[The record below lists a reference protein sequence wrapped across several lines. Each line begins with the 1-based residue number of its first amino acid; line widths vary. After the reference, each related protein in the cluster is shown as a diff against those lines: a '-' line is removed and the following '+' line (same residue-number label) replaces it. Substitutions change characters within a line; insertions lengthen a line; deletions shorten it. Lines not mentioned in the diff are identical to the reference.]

1 MHAGAASLLA
11 APLFV
16 RHARAADVPRFTLGV
31 ASGQPRPD
39 RLVLWTRLMGIDL
52 PPRVT
57 VQWELSCDEAFTDIA
72 ARGTESAE
80 AAWAHSVHAEPTG
93 LQPAR
98 WYWYRFTALGQRS
111 AVGRTRTSPAS
122 DAASAL
128 RFAIASC
135 QRWDHGHYAAW
146 RHLAT
151 TDLDLVLFLGDY
163 IYEYPSRHDVP
174 RSHDG
179 PLVRT
184 LDQYR
189 NRYAQY
195 KSDESL
201 QAAHAACPWLVI
213 WDDHEV
219 ENDHS
224 RERGQ
229 TSSGSDFQALRAA
242 AYQAWWEHQP
252 VAKSM
257 RPVGPDLRLHDRFQ
271 WGRLATIHLLDDRQY
286 RDAQACPSVLRPGGA
301 RTVKAADC
309 AELFEPQRSLLG
321 AAQERWL
328 MEGWDLQRPWNL
340 LAQQTLMAQLTRQR
354 ISLSRLGGRPG
365 ERPDE
370 PVSAGQGEFWTDGWD
385 GYAPAR
391 ARLLG
396 GIAERQVP
404 NVVVLGGDVHASF
417 VADLKP
423 DFNDAR
429 SPVVASEFCG
439 TSISSHGPSQARVD
453 KLLSFNPH
461 VRHGRG
467 DQRGYMAFEL
477 KDRLLQATLMAVA
490 RPDDARSPV
499 TVDARFVVEAGRPG
513 PQRD

>member
-1 MHAGAASLLA
+1 MNDTGGVNPYRRHLLHAGAASLLA

-16 RHARAADVPRFTLGV
+16 RHARAAEVPRFALGV

-39 RLVLWTRLMGIDL
+39 RLVLWTRLMGSDL

-57 VQWELSCDEAFTDIA
+57 VLWELSRDEAFTDIA

-122 DAASAL
+122 DAAAAL

-151 TDLDLVLFLGDY
+151 TDLDLLLFLGDY
-163 IYEYPSRHDVP
+163 IYEYPSRHDAP
-174 RSHDG
+174 RSHEG

-184 LDQYR
+184 LAQYR
-189 NRYAQY
+189 ARYAQY

-257 RPVGPDLRLHDRFQ
+257 RPVGPDLR
-271 WGRLATIHLLDDRQY
+271 
-286 RDAQACPSVLRPGGA
+286 
-301 RTVKAADC
+301 
-309 AELFEPQRSLLG
+309 
-321 AAQERWL
+321 
-328 MEGWDLQRPWNL
+328 
-340 LAQQTLMAQLTRQR
+340 
-354 ISLSRLGGRPG
+354 
-365 ERPDE
+365 
-370 PVSAGQGEFWTDGWD
+370 
-385 GYAPAR
+385 
-391 ARLLG
+391 
-396 GIAERQVP
+396 
-404 NVVVLGGDVHASF
+404 
-417 VADLKP
+417 
-423 DFNDAR
+423 
-429 SPVVASEFCG
+429 
-439 TSISSHGPSQARVD
+439 
-453 KLLSFNPH
+453 
-461 VRHGRG
+461 
-467 DQRGYMAFEL
+467 
-477 KDRLLQATLMAVA
+477 
-490 RPDDARSPV
+490 
-499 TVDARFVVEAGRPG
+499 
-513 PQRD
+513 